1 VIKRVGTDETVF
13 DQNVG
18 NATTYNYTG
27 AHGDNLYAF
36 VLPISAAEIEGI
48 ASNASASVELIDP
61 TDDEDGDGQN
71 NSDEETAGT
80 DLFDSS
86 SKFEIASQTIETN
99 GDVTITWIPVS
110 GKTYT
115 IQSRVDLVAG
125 DWVNDVTGQTSGSNT
140 YTPTEGEDKKFYRVV
155 VE

>member
-1 VIKRVGTDETVF
+1 M
-13 DQNVG
+13 
-18 NATTYNYTG
+18 
-27 AHGDNLYAF
+27 
-36 VLPISAAEIEGI
+36 
-48 ASNASASVELIDP
+48 
-61 TDDEDGDGQN
+61 
-71 NSDEETAGT
+71 
-80 DLFDSS
+80 
-86 SKFEIASQTIETN
+86 ETN
-99 GDVTITWIPVS
+99 GDVTITWTPMS

>member
-1 VIKRVGTDETVF
+1 
-13 DQNVG
+13 
-18 NATTYNYTG
+18 
-27 AHGDNLYAF
+27 
-36 VLPISAAEIEGI
+36 
-48 ASNASASVELIDP
+48 
-61 TDDEDGDGQN
+61 
-71 NSDEETAGT
+71 
-80 DLFDSS
+80 
-86 SKFEIASQTIETN
+86 
-99 GDVTITWIPVS
+99 VS